1 MSWVTCISMPVF
13 WVNIRRFLLL
23 LVFASGGVIG
33 QPACAFDI
41 PTPQNQPKT
50 ISTTPFGVPQDFG
63 PVTALPPIT
72 DLDTQSGAGHLP
84 DGMTVQTRITPMPN
98 ATANGFLE
106 RAPFLVTLTITD
118 RNKTLASLT
127 LHRPYGEHIQTR
139 RIDIDQQLR
148 SIDGRMA
155 NVRVYRFAVTPLA
168 AGDIELKFAEM
179 TFREVGDSA
188 TRYAFIPVARTL
200 TVSPLP
206 GFWPAYLPVTP
217 SLAISSDPLPK
228 LAAGQPVDWV
238 LHITGQNLTTYA
250 LSKLLDEQLI
260 GTAALGV
267 GHAEIRRATDDK
279 PPADDPLAQTFTVR
293 ISLLPDP
300 QGQGDTNGM
309 LPELRL
315 PFIDS
320 TVADPG
326 QHISETVLPARS
338 ISWPAPASARVL
350 DAVQFWWWRVLLL
363 LVVAYGLGYALNDA
377 RKRWQRRRQ
386 HRAAQVELA
395 ELDTPRAVLHRLRQL
410 TGESSIKGMI
420 ERAPNPRFMAA
431 LHALDA
437 ACYGNSDEPVS
448 ENWPQTHQEL
458 VRWLPKVFFN
468 APRPTASD

>member
-1 MSWVTCISMPVF
+1 MSPSKRILSRLF
-13 WVNIRRFLLL
+13 GRRLQGA
-23 LVFASGGVIG
+23 VFAVLGLLSSVG
-33 QPACAFDI
+33 QPAYAFDI

-50 ISTTPFGVPQDFG
+50 INTTPFGVPQDFG
-63 PVTALPPIT
+63 PVTPLPPIT
-72 DLDTQSGAGHLP
+72 DLNTQSGAGRLP
-84 DGMTVQTRITPMPN
+84 AGMTVQTQITP
-98 ATANGFLE
+98 TANGLLE

-127 LHRPYGEHIQTR
+127 LHRPYGEHIQSD
-139 RIDIDQQLR
+139 RIDINQQLR

-168 AGDIELKFAEM
+168 AGEIELKFAEM
-179 TFREVGDSA
+179 TFREVGDSD

-200 TVSPLP
+200 TVRPLP

-217 SLAISSDPLPK
+217 NLSISQEPLPK

-238 LHITGQNLTTYA
+238 LHITGQNLTAFA
-250 LSKLLDEQLI
+250 LNKLLDEQLI

-267 GHAEIRRATDDK
+267 GRAEIRRATEDK
-279 PPADDPLAQTFTVR
+279 PPVDDPLAETFSVR

-300 QGQGDTNGM
+300 QGQGATTAA
-309 LPELRL
+309 LPRLRL

-320 TVADPG
+320 RESAPG
-326 QHISETVLPARS
+326 QQLSETVLPARS
-338 ISWPAPASARVL
+338 ISWPASSGVRVL

-363 LVVAYGLGYALNDA
+363 LMFAYGLGFALNDA

-395 ELDTPRAVLHRLRQL
+395 ELNTPRAVLHRLRQL

-420 ERAPNPRFMAA
+420 ERAPNPRFIAA
-431 LHALDA
+431 LQALDA
-437 ACYGNSDEPVS
+437 ACYGNSDGPISEKRL

-458 VRWLPKVFFN
+458 VRWLPRVFFN
-468 APRPTASD
+468 AARPTASD